1 MPGGDSSIPNAGEL
15 KEYEV
20 AVPGAA
26 ARLLQM
32 AEAEQRHIHKLDD
45 QQLSLARRGQV
56 FALTI
61 SLAFLGVS
69 GFLIS
74 GGHDVA
80 GTVIGSVDLVALATV
95 FIVGQRSQIAIR
107 QANVAEDDRIVN
119 DLLIASRRRR
129 AEQTQ
134 LSRAKS
140 TSQQDTSTASASAP
154 ATESSDTS
162 STADRTESDLQSPPE
177 EVDNTR
183 PQSKKDDAETMP
195 SAKQAPVTLTEEDEE
210 IWKRINPRSGPS

>member
-1 MPGGDSSIPNAGEL
+1 MPSGDSSLPNAREL
-15 KEYEV
+15 KEYEA

-26 ARLLQM
+26 ARLLRM
-32 AEAEQRHIHKLDD
+32 ADEEQRHIHELDD
-45 QQLSLARRGQV
+45 QQLGRARRGQV

-107 QANVAEDDRIVN
+107 QANVAEDDRFVN

-129 AEQTQ
+129 AEQTE
-134 LSRAKS
+134 LSGAKT
-140 TSQQDTSTASASAP
+140 TSQQDTSSASANAP
-154 ATESSDTS
+154 VTDSSETS

-177 EVDNTR
+177 EVDNAR
-183 PQSKKDDAETMP
+183 PQSTEDDAETM
-195 SAKQAPVTLTEEDEE
+195 STAEQAPVTLTEEDEE